1 MGIVTLP
8 LHVWDRELDSRI
20 FLAAL
25 LASDNNLVFFGHEYN
40 LAPLYKCIEKVFHF
54 GAGRPIYNEPRTN
67 QWYEPIVDKGGFNGL
82 VFEEGL
88 NDIDSA
94 SEAMFRGI
102 NHRSEASTSAIY
114 SWTERE
120 KKLLLENT
128 PIESKNMI
136 ANKVKICGNARL
148 ELLGEIGNKY
158 FHEATMSLNQV
169 FGDYILISDNFGG
182 IEMYGSKKQY
192 DPTRDL
198 RQRCDSDEVG
208 NIMQGINAKIEKAKW
223 SRIEFCKIVN
233 QLIIDYP
240 HIPFILRPH
249 PVADPS
255 FWHQNIIKR
264 RNIHILYKDNIQPWI
279 NGSMLTIHSGCTVG
293 IEAELSSN
301 ISIDI
306 SEIYDDQRSLGLSSK
321 ISTNK
326 PKNYTELKSLIKEV
340 FENANRRRKTHGE
353 IDADLGTRSILKQ
366 NLHSLN
372 KVAIEKL
379 SKLGHAIPNV
389 SSLLQVR
396 GDAQEFFQEED
407 MDERKRMQILFEAN
421 QIIGNLPPLQ
431 QKSRYYTSKELDRK
445 IKRVVKILKLETE
458 LRIIK
463 LRRENVFGIFQ
474 EK

>member
-25 LASDNNLVFFGHEYN
+25 LASDNNIVFFGHEYN
-40 LAPLYKCIEKVFHF
+40 LAPLYKRIEKVFHF

-67 QWYEPIVDKGGFNGL
+67 EWYEPIVEKGGFNGL

-88 NDIDSA
+88 NDIDNASA
-94 SEAMFRGI
+94 AMFKGI
-102 NHRSEASTSAIY
+102 NHRSETSTSAIY

-120 KKLLLENT
+120 KKLLLDNT
-128 PIESKNMI
+128 PIESKNML
-136 ANKVKICGNARL
+136 ASKVKICGNTRL

-158 FHEATMSLNQV
+158 FHETTKSLNQI

-198 RQRCDSDEVG
+198 RQRCDSSEVG
-208 NIMQGINAKIEKAKW
+208 NIMQGINSKIEKAKW
-223 SRIEFCKIVN
+223 SRIEFCKIMN
-233 QLIIDYP
+233 QLIIDHP
-240 HIPFILRPH
+240 FIPFILRPH
-249 PVADPS
+249 PVADPD

-279 NGSMLTIHSGCTVG
+279 NGSMVTIHSGCTVG

-306 SEIYDDQRSLGLSSK
+306 SEIYNDQRSLGLSSK

-326 PKNYTELKSLIKEV
+326 PKNYTELRLMIREI
-340 FENANRRRKTHGE
+340 FENKNGRKKTNKSIEKNLTAGE
-353 IDADLGTRSILKQ
+353 ILKE

-372 KVAIEKL
+372 KVAIAKL
-379 SKLGHAIPNV
+379 GKLGHSIPDI
-389 SSLLQVR
+389 SSLVQVSN
-396 GDAQEFFQEED
+396 DAQEFFKRDE
-407 MDERKRMQILFEAN
+407 MDEKKKMRILVAAN
-421 QIIGNLPPLQ
+421 KIIGKSPPLQ
-431 QKSRYYTSKELDRK
+431 QKSRYFTAKELERK
-445 IKRVVKILKLETE
+445 IKSAVKILNLKED
-458 LRIIK
+458 LRIVK
-463 LRRENVFGIFQ
+463 LRRENVFAIFR
-474 EK
+474 E